1 MAGSELP
8 QVEASEGQCQAVTD
22 KQGRAFFGNVGLVEG
37 SGRLQQDENLP
48 DGAAVGGLECLLVAA
63 AGSGR
68 GRSGCDKLCVCVWA
82 LLQI

>member
-22 KQGRAFFGNVGLVEG
+22 KEGRAFFGTVGLVEG
-37 SGRLQQDENLP
+37 SGRLQRDENLP

-68 GRSGCDKLCVCVWA
+68 GRSGFDNM
-82 LLQI
+82 